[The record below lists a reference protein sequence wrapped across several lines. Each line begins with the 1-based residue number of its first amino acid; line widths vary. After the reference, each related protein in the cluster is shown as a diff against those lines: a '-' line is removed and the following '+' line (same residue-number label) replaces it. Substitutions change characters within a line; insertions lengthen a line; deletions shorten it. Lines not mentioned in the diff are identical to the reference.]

1 MIARIP
7 LRIAG
12 AAGVAVSAALA
23 LVATTQATGAPLNQ
37 KTFGAPGAGFAAY
50 HATRLAA
57 DPKTL
62 VQNKAI
68 RYTGRKLVLAQSYVG
83 RKAAEPTLGV
93 DRNGAIYT
101 VASAFDA
108 IPGNPPKNEPR
119 TLVER
124 STDGGRTW
132 HVQQPSVAGQNSMV
146 VSTDPYLYVDPNVS
160 QATGRIFDID
170 LQGVNGA
177 HLAFSDDQGKT
188 WTQTVLT
195 SAGVND
201 HQTLVS
207 GPEPKSVP
215 IPLTDPAYQKVVYY
229 CVNQVA
235 DGSCIRSFDG
245 GKTFLQGN
253 QSGYEA
259 FNPDYLS
266 NLDDKH
272 NDGICG
278 SLHGHAV
285 TDKDG
290 RLFIP
295 RGYCD
300 IPMIA
305 ISDDAAT
312 TFHDVPVSQSVS
324 MYGEQASVAV
334 DRNGTLYYVWQG
346 GGHNLPFLSISKDHG
361 EHWSTPLMVAPP
373 GVHEV
378 DFPTIDV
385 GDPGKIAI
393 TFPGTAS
400 SGGAKDKTRPWNS
413 YVVMSTNA
421 LSANPLFLSNIANP
435 KWDPVH
441 RGDCGG
447 ESGGRCGRMYDFLD
461 IVSSPIDHG
470 RVFATA
476 VDTCTAY
483 LSCSTKRVVG
493 EDDDDTVAYEEG
505 DTHNAADDMQGV
517 VIREVSGPA
526 LRGPQPWIT
535 ADSRR

>member
-1 MIARIP
+1 MSVRIP
-7 LRIAG
+7 LRVGAAAG
-12 AAGVAVSAALA
+12 AALTVALA
-23 LVATTQATGAPLNQ
+23 LVASSQATGAPLNSS
-37 KTFGAPGAGFAAY
+37 TFGAPGAGFAAY
-50 HATRLAA
+50 HGTRVSTE
-57 DPKTL
+57 PKTL

-68 RYTGRKLVLAQSYVG
+68 HYSGRKLVLAQSYVG
-83 RKAAEPTLGV
+83 RKAAEPTIGV
-93 DRNGAIYT
+93 DRNGAVYT

-108 IPGNPPKNEPR
+108 VPGNPPKNEPR
-119 TLVER
+119 TLLER

-132 HVQQPSVAGQNSMV
+132 HVQQPNVAGQNSMV

-207 GPEPKSVP
+207 GPEPKGVP

-245 GKTFLQGN
+245 GKTFLQGD

-259 FNPDYLS
+259 FNPSYLS
-266 NLDDKH
+266 SLDDKH
-272 NDGICG
+272 NEGVCG

-290 RLFIP
+290 RLFVP

-305 ISDDAAT
+305 ISSDAAT
-312 TFHDVPVSQSVS
+312 TFHTVQVSNVS
-324 MYGEQASVAV
+324 MYGEQASVAA

-346 GGHNLPFLSISKDHG
+346 GGHNLPFLSISRDHG

-373 GVHEV
+373 GVHET

-393 TFPGTAS
+393 TFPGTTSA
-400 SGGAKDKTRPWNS
+400 GGSKDKTRPWNS

-421 LSANPLFLSNIANP
+421 LSSNPLFLSNIANP

-447 ESGGRCGRMYDFLD
+447 NSGGRCGRMYDFLD

-476 VDTCTAY
+476 VDTCTTY
-483 LSCSTKRVVG
+483 LSCSTKRVQG
-493 EDDDDTVAYEEG
+493 ENDDDTVSYEEG
-505 DTHNAADDMQGV
+505 TTHYAADDMQGV

-526 LRGPQPWIT
+526 LRGPQASIT

>member
-1 MIARIP
+1 MSR
-7 LRIAG
+7 RR
-12 AAGVAVSAALA
+12 VAVLA
-23 LVATTQATGAPLNQ
+23 CLSVGASLTLAVANQASSSPLNGL
-37 KTFGAPGAGFAAY
+37 TFGAAPGGFAAY
-50 HATRLAA
+50 HAIKVAS
-57 DPKTL
+57 DPKSPATVL
-62 VQNKAI
+62 ANRPVA
-68 RYTGRKLVLAQSYVG
+68 YHGPKLVLAQSYVG
-83 RKAAEPTLGV
+83 RKAAEPTLGI
-93 DRNGAIYT
+93 DHKGAIYT

-108 IPGNPPKNEPR
+108 IPGNPPKNEPK
-119 TLVER
+119 TLVMR
-124 STDGGRTW
+124 STDGGRSW
-132 HVQQPSVAGQNSMV
+132 QNEQPNVAGQNTMV
-146 VSTDPYLYVDPNVS
+146 VSTGPYVFVDPNVPQS
-160 QATGRIFDID
+160 AGRIFDID

-188 WTQTVLT
+188 WTQTLLS

-207 GPEPKSVP
+207 GPEPAGVP
-215 IPLTDPAYQKVVYY
+215 IPLTDPAYQKVLYY
-229 CVNQVA
+229 CVNQIA

-245 GKTFLQGN
+245 GKTFVQGD
-253 QSGYEA
+253 QTGYEA
-259 FNPDYLS
+259 FDPQYLAGFDS
-266 NLDDKH
+266 SH
-272 NDGICG
+272 NEGICG

-285 TDKDG
+285 TDSAG

-300 IPMIA
+300 IAMIG
-305 ISDDAAT
+305 ISSDAANR
-312 TFHDVPVSQSVS
+312 FHDVQVSKVS

-346 GGHNLPFLSISKDHG
+346 GGRNLPFLSISRDHG
-361 EHWSTPLMVAPP
+361 EHWSAPLMVAPP
-373 GVHEV
+373 GVREV

-385 GDPGKIAI
+385 GDPGRIAI
-393 TFPGTAS
+393 TFPGTTS
-400 SGGAKDKTRPWNS
+400 SGGSKDKTRPWNS
-413 YVVMSTNA
+413 YVVMSSNVLA
-421 LSANPLFLSNIANP
+421 SNPLFLSNIANP

-483 LSCSTKRVVG
+483 LSCSTKRVEG
-493 EDDDDTVAYEEG
+493 ENDDDTISYEEG
-505 DTHNAADDMQGV
+505 TTHGAADDMQGV

-526 LRGPQPWIT
+526 LRGPPAWIT

>member
-1 MIARIP
+1 MSARMS
-7 LRIAG
+7 LRIGGAAG
-12 AAGVAVSAALA
+12 AALTAALA
-23 LVATTQATGAPLNQ
+23 LIASSQATGAALSAS
-37 KTFGAPGAGFAAY
+37 TFGAPAAGFAAY
-50 HATRLAA
+50 HGTRVSA

-62 VQNKAI
+62 VQNRAI
-68 RYTGRKLVLAQSYVG
+68 HYSGRKLVLAQSYVG

-132 HVQQPSVAGQNSMV
+132 HMQQPSIAGQNSMV

-207 GPEPKSVP
+207 GPEPKGVP

-229 CVNQVA
+229 CVNQIA

-259 FNPDYLS
+259 FNPGYLS
-266 NLDDKH
+266 SFDNSH
-272 NDGICG
+272 NEGICG

-290 RLFIP
+290 RLFVP

-300 IPMIA
+300 IPMLA
-305 ISDDAAT
+305 ISADAAT
-312 TFHDVPVSQSVS
+312 TFHTVQVSNVS

-334 DRNGTLYYVWQG
+334 DRDGTLYYVWQG
-346 GGHNLPFLSISKDHG
+346 GGHNLPYLSVSRDHG

-393 TFPGTAS
+393 TFPGTTSA
-400 SGGAKDKTRPWNS
+400 GGDKDKTRPWNS

-476 VDTCTAY
+476 VDTCTTY
-483 LSCSTKRVVG
+483 LSCSTKRVEG
-493 EDDDDTVAYEEG
+493 ENDDDTVSYEEG
-505 DTHNAADDMQGV
+505 TTHYASDDMQGV

-526 LRGPQPWIT
+526 LRGPQAWIT

>member
-1 MIARIP
+1 MSR
-7 LRIAG
+7 RT
-12 AAGVAVSAALA
+12 VAVPVALIALTLTAGLAVGSQANGSA
-23 LVATTQATGAPLNQ
+23 LNQ

-50 HATRLAA
+50 HGTRVTTEPKATTVL
-57 DPKTL
+57 
-62 VQNKAI
+62 QNRAVHY
-68 RYTGRKLVLAQSYVG
+68 RGPKLVLAQSYVG
-83 RKAAEPTLGV
+83 RKAAEPTVGV
-93 DRNGAIYT
+93 DRSGAVYT
-101 VASAFDA
+101 VAADFDA

-132 HVQQPSVAGQNSMV
+132 HVEQPNLGGQNTMV

-207 GPEPKSVP
+207 GVEPKSVP

-229 CVNQVA
+229 CVNQIA

-245 GKTFLQGN
+245 GKTFMQGD
-253 QSGYEA
+253 QTGYEA
-259 FNPDYLS
+259 FNPQYLS
-266 NLDDKH
+266 SFDASH
-272 NDGICG
+272 NEGVCG

-312 TFHDVPVSQSVS
+312 TFHTVQVSNVS

-361 EHWSTPLMVAPP
+361 EHWSAPLMVAPP

-393 TFPGTAS
+393 TFPGTTS
-400 SGGAKDKTRPWNS
+400 SGGSKDKTRPWNS

-421 LSANPLFLSNIANP
+421 LSASPLFLSNIANP
-435 KWDPVH
+435 VWDPVH

-461 IVSSPIDHG
+461 VVSSPVDHG

-476 VDTCTAY
+476 VDTCTTY
-483 LSCSTKRVVG
+483 LSCSTKRVDG
-493 EDDDDTVAYEEG
+493 ENDDDIVAYEEG
-505 DTHNAADDMQGV
+505 DSHGAADDMQGV

-526 LRGPQPWIT
+526 LRGPQRWIT
-535 ADSRR
+535 RDSAR

>member
-1 MIARIP
+1 MSRRTVTVPVA
-7 LRIAG
+7 LTALTLSLG
-12 AAGVAVSAALA
+12 LAVSSHAS
-23 LVATTQATGAPLNQ
+23 GPSLNR
-37 KTFGAPGAGFAAY
+37 KTFGAPASGFAAY
-50 HATRLAA
+50 HGTRVTSEPKATTVL
-57 DPKTL
+57 
-62 VQNKAI
+62 QNRAVHY
-68 RYTGRKLVLAQSYVG
+68 RGPRLVLAQSYVG
-83 RKAAEPTLGV
+83 RKAAEPTVGV
-93 DRNGAIYT
+93 DRSGAIYT
-101 VASAFDA
+101 VASDFDA

-132 HVQQPSVAGQNSMV
+132 HVEQPNLGGQNTMV

-207 GPEPKSVP
+207 GVEPKSVP

-229 CVNQVA
+229 CVNQIA

-245 GKTFLQGN
+245 GKTFVQGD
-253 QSGYEA
+253 QTGYQA
-259 FNPDYLS
+259 FNPQYLS
-266 NLDDKH
+266 SFDASH
-272 NDGICG
+272 NEGVCG

-312 TFHDVPVSQSVS
+312 TFHTVQVSNVS

-361 EHWSTPLMVAPP
+361 EHWSAPLMVAPP
-373 GVHEV
+373 GVREV

-393 TFPGTAS
+393 TFPGTTS
-400 SGGAKDKTRPWNS
+400 SGGSKDKTRPWNS

-421 LSANPLFLSNIANP
+421 LSASPLFLSNIANP
-435 KWDPVH
+435 VWDPVH

-461 IVSSPIDHG
+461 VVSSPVDHG

-476 VDTCTAY
+476 VDTCTTY
-483 LSCSTKRVVG
+483 LSCSTKRVEG
-493 EDDDDTVAYEEG
+493 ENDDDIVAYEEG
-505 DTHNAADDMQGV
+505 DSHGAANDMQGV

-526 LRGPQPWIT
+526 LRGPQRWIT
-535 ADSRR
+535 RDSAR

>member
-1 MIARIP
+1 MSARVS
-7 LRIAG
+7 LRVGAAAG
-12 AAGVAVSAALA
+12 AALTVGLA
-23 LVATTQATGAPLNQ
+23 LVASSQATGAALNQ
-37 KTFGAPGAGFAAY
+37 STFGAPGAGFAAY
-50 HATRLAA
+50 HATRVTAE
-57 DPKTL
+57 PKGL
-62 VQNKAI
+62 LQNRAVH
-68 RYTGRKLVLAQSYVG
+68 YDGRKLVLAQSYVG
-83 RKAAEPTLGV
+83 RKAAEPTIGV
-93 DRNGAIYT
+93 DRSGAIYT

-108 IPGNPPKNEPR
+108 VPGNPPKNEPR

-132 HVQQPSVAGQNSMV
+132 HVQQPNIAGQNTMV

-177 HLAFSDDQGKT
+177 HLAYSDDQGKT

-207 GPEPKSVP
+207 GPEPKGVP

-229 CVNQVA
+229 CVNQIA

-259 FNPDYLS
+259 FNPGYLS
-266 NLDDKH
+266 SLDDKH
-272 NDGICG
+272 NEGICG

-290 RLFIP
+290 RLFVP
-295 RGYCD
+295 RGYCN

-305 ISDDAAT
+305 ISSDAAT
-312 TFHDVPVSQSVS
+312 TFHTVQVSNVS

-334 DRNGTLYYVWQG
+334 DRNGTLYYAWQG
-346 GGHNLPFLSISKDHG
+346 GGHNLPFLSISRDHG
-361 EHWSTPLMVAPP
+361 EHWSAPLMIAPP
-373 GVHEV
+373 GVRET

-393 TFPGTAS
+393 TFPGTTS
-400 SGGAKDKTRPWNS
+400 SGGSKDKTRPWNS
-413 YVVMSTNA
+413 YVVMSTNV
-421 LSANPLFLSNIANP
+421 LSSNPLFLSNIANP

-461 IVSSPIDHG
+461 VVSSPVDHG

-483 LSCSTKRVVG
+483 LNCSTKRVQG
-493 EDDDDTVAYEEG
+493 ENDDDEVSYEEG
-505 DTHNAADDMQGV
+505 TTHYAADDMQGV